1 MDGSALP
8 DLADLRAF
16 PGAGGCQLRDWPAE
30 LSITGAKGEAGFPQ
44 GQMFLIPPTGD

>member
-16 PGAGGCQLRDWPAE
+16 PGAGGRQLCDWPAE
-30 LSITGAKGEAGFPQ
+30 LSITGVEGEAGCSQ
-44 GQMFLIPPTGD
+44 GQMFLITPPRD